1 MYQRKNVGSIS
12 KSNRFLIYSLASLV
26 GYTGCVSPDK
36 YPPTVVPKGDD
47 VIAPAEE
54 PVRSPVASSG
64 KTRSYLDGLLD
75 ESDWNPFNENSLEAA
90 LGVTTRILLGGVLI
104 VSSAYGINEL
114 TKSDGHRAKRE
125 IVIITPPPTGGENGG
140 ELGGK

>member
-12 KSNRFLIYSLASLV
+12 KSNRFLIYGLASLV

-54 PVRSPVASSG
+54 PLRSPVAPSG
-64 KTRSYLDGLLD
+64 KTRSFLDGLLD
-75 ESDWNPFNENSLEAA
+75 ESDWNPFNDNLEAA
-90 LGVTTRILLGGVLI
+90 LGVTTRILLGGALI
-104 VSSAYGINEL
+104 AGSAYGVNEL
-114 TKSDGHRAKRE
+114 TKSDGHR
-125 IVIITPPPTGGENGG
+125 
-140 ELGGK
+140 